1 MEALKICVCTGADE
15 RQKNLLDITLPIL
28 QDYCNKHNYDLFHFT
43 ENVDNSKQFNNKSYF
58 ARYPFILQHID
69 NYDWCFW
76 IDADCLVMN
85 FYKKLEDYIDNTKSI
100 ILDKSLLVNYPSC
113 CSGHGFWRN
122 NDTSKKVLNEIIIRS
137 KGDITLADNELLNTI
152 FTESYKIDKQKFENH
167 VKLCGPGKDRI
178 GHFDK
183 EIIEFDM
190 FMSQNCPENIDLY
203 PENSLISFDDIYV
216 HGRDFLYHRSGVDRI
231 IKRKEQTLLNVF
243 ATKESDLL
251 YHSHRVIREKIS
263 KYDWE
268 YSVIDPL

>member
-1 MEALKICVCTGADE
+1 M
-15 RQKNLLDITLPIL
+15 
-28 QDYCNKHNYDLFHFT
+28 
-43 ENVDNSKQFNNKSYF
+43 
-58 ARYPFILQHID
+58 
-69 NYDWCFW
+69 
-76 IDADCLVMN
+76 
-85 FYKKLEDYIDNTKSI
+85 
-100 ILDKSLLVNYPSC
+100 
-113 CSGHGFWRN
+113 
-122 NDTSKKVLNEIIIRS
+122 